1 MRPNWEHFGSQ
12 KGGSREFFSPFRP
25 AASRGAHGPH
35 PAIPKTPQRSPK
47 ASTRA
52 IFGALWLKKGG
63 PNASKAVHGW
73 HVEPIFG
80 QDCERMSGGGHFW
93 SNLDILLFF
102 KVFLWYFLVEFQGKI
117 KSGLKGSDFFSF
129 QFFFLSL
136 PFCFFPVGGRGDF
149 RVVPPYTGGLNLPP
163 RTAMGL
169 SFPWTVFFI
178 TFFIT
183 FFRRHFWCIFW
194 DFIYSFDVHF
204 V

>member
-12 KGGSREFFSPFRP
+12 KGGSREFFSTFRP

-35 PAIPKTPQRSPK
+35 PAIPKAPQRSPK

-93 SNLDILLFF
+93 SNFDIFLFF
-102 KVFLWYFLVEFQGKI
+102 KVFLWYFLLEFQGKI

-163 RTAMGL
+163 RFAVGL
-169 SFPWTVFFI
+169 SLPWAVFSS
-178 TFFIT
+178 
-183 FFRRHFWCIFW
+183 HF
-194 DFIYSFDVHF
+194 S
-204 V
+204 

>member
-1 MRPNWEHFGSQ
+1 MGAILDPKKVIPGSFFRLSAQRRPAKPTDPTQPSPKHPKDPQRHPREPFLEHFGSKKAAQ
-12 KGGSREFFSPFRP
+12 MRPRRCTGDTWSPFLAKILREW
-25 AASRGAHGPH
+25 AAEVIFE
-35 PAIPKTPQRSPK
+35 AIW
-47 ASTRA
+47 
-52 IFGALWLKKGG
+52 IFFVFQ
-63 PNASKAVHGW
+63 S
-73 HVEPIFG
+73 IS
-80 QDCERMSGGGHFW
+80 M
-93 SNLDILLFF
+93 
-102 KVFLWYFLVEFQGKI
+102 VFLLEFQGKI

-163 RTAMGL
+163 WSAVGL
-169 SFPWTVFFI
+169 SFPRASFFI

-194 DFIYSFDVHF
+194 DLLYSFDAYF

>member
-12 KGGSREFFSPFRP
+12 KSGSRELFSTFRP

-102 KVFLWYFLVEFQGKI
+102 KVFLWYFLLEFQGKI

-136 PFCFFPVGGRGDF
+136 PFCFFPTLPFYQPYLTGGTSAW
-149 RVVPPYTGGLNLPP
+149 VPPYTGGLNLPP
-163 RTAMGL
+163 PTAVGH
-169 SFPWTVFFI
+169 SFPRAGFSS
-178 TFFIT
+178 
-183 FFRRHFWCIFW
+183 HF
-194 DFIYSFDVHF
+194 S
-204 V
+204 